1 MTDLLMT
8 TWDGGGTTPPIMSV
22 ARALVARGHRLRIL
36 ADPVLRADVEATGAE
51 FASWTR
57 APHRR
62 KRGRG
67 DHFVQDWAVDPA
79 EGFARMRDGLALGP
93 AAAYAADVREELE
106 RRPAAALLTELLLFG
121 PQVAAEAAG
130 VPYVVLNPTV
140 NVVPAPGVPP
150 FGLGLMPATDDAG
163 RQRDEEL
170 GAMMLAAWD
179 EGLPALN
186 TARVEQGLEP
196 LEHALDQGR
205 SAARV
210 LVMTSRAFDFSGSLP
225 PTVVHVGP
233 RLDDVSWAGEWEA
246 PAGEEPLVLVGL
258 SSDFQDQGDLLHR
271 IATALGA
278 LPVRAVLTTGNGID
292 PASIDAP
299 PNVQV
304 VKSAPHSAV
313 LREAA
318 LTVSHAGHGVT
329 IKSLAA
335 GVPLVCLPMGRDQ
348 LDVAAR
354 VVHAGAGVRLEHTAA
369 PAEIASAVEQ
379 VLGAASYREAAER
392 VAGTIREE
400 TATDRAVEEIE
411 AVIAAT
417 PDRDLLTASPGRA

>member
-1 MTDLLMT
+1 MTELLMT
-8 TWDGGGTTPPIMSV
+8 TWDGGGTTPPLMSV
-22 ARALVARGHRLRIL
+22 ARALVARGHRLRVL

-51 FASWTR
+51 FVSWTR

-62 KRGRG
+62 KRGYG
-67 DHFVQDWAVDPA
+67 DHFVRDWCADPA
-79 EGFARMRDGLALGP
+79 EGFARMRDALALGP

-130 VPYVVLNPTV
+130 TPYVVLNPTV

-150 FGLGLMPATDDAG
+150 FGLGLMPATDEAG
-163 RQRDEEL
+163 RRRDEEL

-179 EGLPALN
+179 AGLPALN
-186 TARVEQGLEP
+186 AARAEHGLEP

-205 SAARV
+205 TAARV
-210 LVMTSRAFDFSGSLP
+210 LVMTSRAFDFLGPLP
-225 PTVVHVGP
+225 RTVVHVGP
-233 RLDDVSWAGEWEA
+233 RLDDVSWGGEWQA
-246 PAGEEPLVLVGL
+246 PPGEEPLVLVGL
-258 SSDFQDQGDLLHR
+258 SSDYQDQGDLLHR
-271 IATALGA
+271 IAAALGI

-292 PASIDAP
+292 PGTIEAP

-304 VKSAPHSAV
+304 VKSAPHIAV

-318 LTVSHAGHGVT
+318 LAVTHGGHGVT

-348 LDVAAR
+348 LDIAAR
-354 VVHAGAGVRLEHTAA
+354 VVHAGAGVRLEPTAA

-379 VLGAASYREAAER
+379 VLGEASYGEAAER
-392 VAGTIREE
+392 IATTIAEE

-411 AVIAAT
+411 AVLAST
-417 PDRDLLTASPGRA
+417 PSRDAVTA

>member
-1 MTDLLMT
+1 MTELLMT
-8 TWDGGGTTPPIMSV
+8 TWDGGGTTPPLMSV
-22 ARALVARGHRLRIL
+22 ARALVARGHGLRVL

-51 FASWTR
+51 FVSWTR
-57 APHRR
+57 APHRHAR
-62 KRGRG
+62 NYG
-67 DHFVQDWAVDPA
+67 DHFVRDWGGDPA
-79 EGFARMRDGLALGP
+79 EGFARMRDALALGP

-130 VPYVVLNPTV
+130 IPYVVLNPTV

-150 FGLGLMPATDDAG
+150 FGLGLMPQTDEAG
-163 RQRDEEL
+163 RRRDEEL

-186 TARVEQGLEP
+186 AARAEQGLEP

-210 LVMTSRAFDFSGSLP
+210 LVMTSRAFDFLGPLP

-233 RLDDVSWAGEWEA
+233 RLDDVSWAGEWE
-246 PAGEEPLVLVGL
+246 PPPGEEPLVLVGL
-258 SSDFQDQGDLLHR
+258 SSDYQDQGDLLRR
-271 IATALGA
+271 IAAALGV

-292 PASIDAP
+292 PASIEAP
-299 PNVQV
+299 ANVQV
-304 VKSAPHSAV
+304 VKAAPHSAV

-318 LTVSHAGHGVT
+318 IAITHGGHGVT
-329 IKSLAA
+329 IKALAA

-348 LDVAAR
+348 LDISAR

-369 PAEIASAVEQ
+369 TAEIASAAEQ
-379 VLGAASYREAAER
+379 VLGEASYREAAER
-392 VAGTIREE
+392 IATTITAE
-400 TATDRAVEEIE
+400 TITDRAVEEIE
-411 AVIAAT
+411 AVLAST
-417 PDRDLLTASPGRA
+417 PSRNPVTV

>member
-1 MTDLLMT
+1 MTELLMT
-8 TWDGGGTTPPIMSV
+8 TWDGGGTTPPLMSV
-22 ARALVARGHRLRIL
+22 ARGLVARSHRLRVL
-36 ADPVLRADVEATGAE
+36 ADPVLQADVEATGAE
-51 FASWTR
+51 FVSWTR
-57 APHRR
+57 APHRPE
-62 KRGRG
+62 RGYG
-67 DHFVQDWAVDPA
+67 DHFVRDWGVDPA
-79 EGFARMRDGLALGP
+79 EGFARMRDALALGP

-130 VPYVVLNPTV
+130 IPYVVLNPTV

-150 FGLGLMPATDDAG
+150 FGLGLMPQTDEAG
-163 RQRDEEL
+163 RRRDEEL

-186 TARVEQGLEP
+186 AARAEQGLEP

-205 SAARV
+205 TAARV
-210 LVMTSRAFDFSGSLP
+210 LVMTSRAFDFLGPLP

-246 PAGEEPLVLVGL
+246 PPGEEPLVLVGL
-258 SSDFQDQGDLLHR
+258 SSDYQDQGDLLR
-271 IATALGA
+271 QIAAALGS

-292 PASIDAP
+292 PASIEATA
-299 PNVQV
+299 NAQV
-304 VKSAPHSAV
+304 VKTAPHSAV

-318 LTVSHAGHGVT
+318 LAITHGGHGVT

-348 LDVAAR
+348 LDIAAR

-369 PAEIASAVEQ
+369 AAEIASAVEQ
-379 VLGAASYREAAER
+379 VLGEASYREAAER
-392 VAGTIREE
+392 MATTITEE
-400 TATDRAVEEIE
+400 TVTDRAVEEIE
-411 AVIAAT
+411 AVLAST
-417 PDRDLLTASPGRA
+417 PSRDAVTA

>member
-1 MTDLLMT
+1 MTELLMT
-8 TWDGGGTTPPIMSV
+8 TWDGGGTTPPLMSV

-36 ADPVLRADVEATGAE
+36 ADPVLRADVQATGAE
-51 FASWTR
+51 FVSWTR
-57 APHRR
+57 APHRQER
-62 KRGRG
+62 NGG
-67 DHFVQDWAVDPA
+67 DHFVRDWDGDPA
-79 EGFARMRDGLALGP
+79 EGFARMRDALALGP

-140 NVVPAPGVPP
+140 SVVPAPGVPP
-150 FGLGLMPATDDAG
+150 FGLGLMQQTDEAG
-163 RQRDEEL
+163 RSRDEEL

-186 TARVEQGLEP
+186 AARAEQGLEP

-205 SAARV
+205 TAARV
-210 LVMTSRAFDFSGSLP
+210 LVMTSRAFDFLGPLP

-233 RLDDVSWAGEWEA
+233 RLDDASWAGQWDA
-246 PAGEEPLVLVGL
+246 PPGEEPLVLVGL
-258 SSDFQDQGDLLHR
+258 SSDYQDQADLLRR
-271 IATALGA
+271 IAAALGI

-299 PNVQV
+299 ANVQV
-304 VKSAPHSAV
+304 VKAAPHNAV

-318 LTVSHAGHGVT
+318 LAITHGGHGVT

-348 LDVAAR
+348 LDIAAR

-369 PAEIASAVEQ
+369 TAEIAAAVEQ
-379 VLGAASYREAAER
+379 VLGDASYREAAQR
-392 VAGTIREE
+392 IATTIVEE
-400 TATDRAVEEIE
+400 TASDRAVEEIE
-411 AVIAAT
+411 AVLAST
-417 PDRDLLTASPGRA
+417 RSRDAVTA

>member
-1 MTDLLMT
+1 MTELLMT
-8 TWDGGGTTPPIMSV
+8 TWDGGGTTPPLMSV
-22 ARALVARGHRLRIL
+22 ARALVARGHLLRVL
-36 ADPVLRADVEATGAE
+36 ADPILRADVEATGAE
-51 FASWTR
+51 FVSWTR

-62 KRGRG
+62 KRGHG
-67 DHFVQDWAVDPA
+67 DHFVRDWVADPA
-79 EGFARMRDGLALGP
+79 EGFARMRDALALGP
-93 AAAYAADVREELE
+93 AAAYAADVRKELE

-130 VPYVVLNPTV
+130 IPYVVLNPTV

-150 FGLGLMPATDDAG
+150 FGLGLMPAMDEAG
-163 RQRDEEL
+163 RRRDEEL

-186 TARVEQGLEP
+186 AARAEQGLEP

-205 SAARV
+205 TAARV
-210 LVMTSRAFDFSGSLP
+210 LVMTSRAFDFIGPLP

-233 RLDDVSWAGEWEA
+233 RLHDASWAGEWEA
-246 PAGEEPLVLVGL
+246 PPGEDPLVLVGL
-258 SSDFQDQGDLLHR
+258 SSDYQDQGDLLRR
-271 IATALGA
+271 IAAALGT

-292 PASIDAP
+292 PVSIEAP
-299 PNVQV
+299 ANVQV
-304 VKSAPHSAV
+304 VKAAPHSAV

-318 LTVSHAGHGVT
+318 LAVTHGGHGVT

-348 LDVAAR
+348 LDIAAR
-354 VVHAGAGVRLEHTAA
+354 VVHAGAGVRLESTAA

-379 VLGAASYREAAER
+379 VLGEASYREAAER
-392 VAGTIREE
+392 IATTITEE

-411 AVIAAT
+411 AVLAST
-417 PDRDLLTASPGRA
+417 LSGDPVTA

>member
-1 MTDLLMT
+1 MTDLLMA
-8 TWDGGGTTPPIMSV
+8 TWDGGGTTPPLMSV
-22 ARALVARGHRLRIL
+22 ARALVDRGHRLRVL

-51 FASWTR
+51 FVSWTH

-62 KRGRG
+62 ERNYG
-67 DHFVQDWAVDPA
+67 DHFVSDWVGDPA
-79 EGFARMRDGLALGP
+79 EGFARMRDSLALGP

-130 VPYVVLNPTV
+130 IPYIVLNPTV

-150 FGLGLMPATDDAG
+150 FGLGLRPQTDEAG
-163 RQRDEEL
+163 RRRDEEL
-170 GAMMLAAWD
+170 GARMLAAWD

-186 TARVEQGLEP
+186 AARAEQGLEP

-205 SAARV
+205 TAARV
-210 LVMTSRAFDFSGSLP
+210 LVMTSRTFDFLGPLP

-233 RLDDVSWAGEWEA
+233 RLDDVSWAGEWQA
-246 PAGEEPLVLVGL
+246 PPGDQPLVLVGL
-258 SSDFQDQGDLLHR
+258 SSDYQDQGDLLRR
-271 IATALGA
+271 IASALA
-278 LPVRAVLTTGNGID
+278 TLPVRAVLTTGNGID
-292 PASIDAP
+292 PASIEAP
-299 PNVQV
+299 ANVHV
-304 VKSAPHSAV
+304 VKAAPHSAV

-318 LTVSHAGHGVT
+318 LAITHGGHGVT

-354 VVHAGAGVRLEHTAA
+354 VEHAGAGVRLEHTAA
-369 PAEIASAVEQ
+369 PAEIASAAEQ
-379 VLGAASYREAAER
+379 VLGEPSYREAAER
-392 VAGTIREE
+392 IAGAIAEE
-400 TATDRAVEEIE
+400 TASDRAVEEIE
-411 AVIAAT
+411 AVLASTPSREPVIA
-417 PDRDLLTASPGRA
+417 